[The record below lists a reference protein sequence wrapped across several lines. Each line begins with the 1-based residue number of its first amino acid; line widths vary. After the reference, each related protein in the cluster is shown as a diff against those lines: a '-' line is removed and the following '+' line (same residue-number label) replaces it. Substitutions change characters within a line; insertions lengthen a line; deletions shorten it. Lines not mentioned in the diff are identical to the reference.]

1 MAASSP
7 EEAERFG
14 ELLLQKRLVACT
26 NLSREMKSIFYWL
39 SSLDQ
44 PKEHLMLAKTMRDH
58 PSVIQQ
64 LLSGNHSYDCP
75 YLLALLIL
83 GGNLDFLNW
92 IKEETYSQELGG

>member
-1 MAASSP
+1 
-7 EEAERFG
+7 
-14 ELLLQKRLVACT
+14 
-26 NLSREMKSIFYWL
+26 
-39 SSLDQ
+39 
-44 PKEHLMLAKTMRDH
+44 MLAKTMRDH

-64 LLSGNHSYDCP
+64 RLSENHSYDCP